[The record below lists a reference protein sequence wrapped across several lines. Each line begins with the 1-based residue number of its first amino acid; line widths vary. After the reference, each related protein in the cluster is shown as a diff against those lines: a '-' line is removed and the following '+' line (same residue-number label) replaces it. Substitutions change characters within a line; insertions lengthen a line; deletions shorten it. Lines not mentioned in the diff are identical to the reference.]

1 MFRKLTSV
9 HKGCVRSYK
18 RNKKKSYNKF
28 PGDILAYHTEKI
40 SEKCRT
46 IDQRGL
52 EMSRYSLILLL
63 TKLKYISTPFIIYN

>member
-28 PGDILAYHTEKI
+28 PGDILAYHTEK
-40 SEKCRT
+40 
-46 IDQRGL
+46 D
-52 EMSRYSLILLL
+52 
-63 TKLKYISTPFIIYN
+63 F